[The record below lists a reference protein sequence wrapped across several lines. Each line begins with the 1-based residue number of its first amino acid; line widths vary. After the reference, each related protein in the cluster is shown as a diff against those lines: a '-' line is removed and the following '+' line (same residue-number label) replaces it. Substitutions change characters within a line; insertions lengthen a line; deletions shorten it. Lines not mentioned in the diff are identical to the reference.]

1 MGAAILGQ
9 LQPHLGDFDVRILSS
24 RPSSEFADA
33 VRQGFTHRQISYST
47 PAEELIEVL
56 QGTQA
61 IVLALS
67 SQQGDIEAT
76 SRRFLS
82 AAVQA
87 RVSNVVLSDF
97 SGDLDAEH
105 LEELLVWN
113 GKRAIRQY
121 VRQLQNEMQ
130 RASGQHA
137 NRQQAFSWASISNG
151 SFLEWA
157 LARGFS
163 GFDVVDRRA
172 RLVDDGI
179 GTFATTSIATVAEA
193 VVAVLEKFRKPDGQ
207 ALNRSFQ
214 VADAFVTQ
222 RQLLAYFEKH
232 TGATWTTTAIDSDVQ
247 LADGLALYK
256 SGQIGPGYGKVITS
270 VILGRLERYADVAT
284 FRPERVRQDMEDL
297 GIRAKEGIVEQAV
310 ADALAAGREAK

>member
-1 MGAAILGQ
+1 MGATILGQ
-9 LQPHLGDFDVRILSS
+9 LQPHLGHYDVRILSS
-24 RPSSEFADA
+24 RPSSDFADA

-61 IVLALS
+61 IVLALP

-87 RVSNVVLSDF
+87 RVPNAILSDF

-113 GKRAIRQY
+113 GKRAIRKY
-121 VRQLQNEMQ
+121 VRQLQ
-130 RASGQHA
+130 RANGQPD

-172 RLVDDGI
+172 RLVDDGV

-207 ALNRSFQ
+207 ALNRSFH
-214 VADAFVTQ
+214 VADALVTQ

-232 TGATWTTTAIDSDVQ
+232 TGATWTTTAVDSGVQ

-270 VILGRLERYADVAT
+270 VILGRQERYADVAT
-284 FRPERVRQDMEDL
+284 FRPERVRQDMEYL
-297 GIRAKEGIVEQAV
+297 GIRAREGIVEQAV
-310 ADALAAGREAK
+310 ADAIAAGHEAK